1 MVSFNNSY
9 QLQKKKIN
17 AQLVSIF
24 PLEQIILSQFFFLLE
39 LLFKRGRKLW
49 YYWQCP
55 IRGSEHLRLCA
66 VLCLVSESCSTLCN
80 PVNCSSSGSSVHGDS
95 PGKNTEWADM
105 PSSRGSSQSRDWTQ
119 VSRIAGRFFIVWA
132 SREGTKE
139 YHSPDLFHSDLVFPE
154 LFVLPAFCEVH
165 FQNGDNLEK
174 HLLIN

>member
-1 MVSFNNSY
+1 MHTSYLHNFYRQTNLGNIELNKAEHVSKRRLLGCFYYDSVRYDILWWNWRICCAA
-9 QLQKKKIN
+9 LGLV
-17 AQLVSIF
+17 AQS
-24 PLEQIILSQFFFLLE
+24 
-39 LLFKRGRKLW
+39 
-49 YYWQCP
+49 
-55 IRGSEHLRLCA
+55 
-66 VLCLVSESCSTLCN
+66 CLTLCN
-80 PVNCSSSGSSVHGDS
+80 PIDCSPSGSSVHGDS